1 MFQVSN
7 NNLFI
12 ALGLKIGPTIN
23 FRASKKISG
32 LQKYSK
38 LGRGG
43 ANSIDMRYIRWDLK
57 LVEPLNMIRA
67 PFMPYLGP
75 PNSISD

>member
-1 MFQVSN
+1 M
-7 NNLFI
+7 FI

-38 LGRGG
+38 LGRG